1 MPFSDKLLYISFIVL
16 LFSIIS
22 YITPQPHFE
31 HTMSSAI
38 RNVIVV
44 GGSYVGSKA
53 AQELAVILPPT
64 HRVLLVEPHSHFHH
78 LFAFPRFAVVPTY
91 EHKAFIPFTSIFNEP
106 AIPNPSLHAVVRAKV
121 NAVYPTHVS
130 LDRAWRGETDIPYDF
145 LAIATGTKLPAPG
158 SMQSEDKSNSV
169 EYFKTYQEGV
179 KRAKD
184 IVIIGGGAVGVQMAC
199 DIKEVSPEKNVTLV
213 QSRDHVMPKF
223 HSKLHE
229 IISNRFKE
237 LGVNLVT
244 NNRVSVPAEG
254 FPNDGSTFSVVLKD
268 GTSIPAQLVIP
279 ATGQIPNTQLLSTL
293 PPFSTDSLINPANG
307 FIRVHPTLQ
316 LQDTKYSNIF
326 AVGDIAD
333 SGAHKAAR
341 PAMQHAKVLA
351 RNIVAMIDGKQ
362 PDEKINVE
370 PAAIHMTMG
379 LVQNI
384 VFRNPNTAGGDTEPS
399 YRFRDDG
406 KPDMGIE
413 DVWARRGV
421 VVNDPSEYFL

>member
-1 MPFSDKLLYISFIVL
+1 
-16 LFSIIS
+16 
-22 YITPQPHFE
+22 
-31 HTMSSAI
+31 MSSPL

-53 AQELAVILPPT
+53 AQELAVVLPPT

-78 LFAFPRFAVVPTY
+78 LFAFPRFAVVPTH
-91 EHKAFIPFTSIFNEP
+91 EHKAFIPFTSVFREP
-106 AIPNPSLHAVVRAKV
+106 TIPNPSLHAVVRAKV

-130 LDRAWRGETDIPYDF
+130 LDRAWQGETDIPYDF

-158 SMQSEDKSNSV
+158 SMQNEDKANSV
-169 EYFKTYQEGV
+169 EYFKTYQEGI
-179 KRAKD
+179 KAAKD

-213 QSRDHVMPKF
+213 QSRDHVMPRF
-223 HSKLHE
+223 HPKLHE
-229 IISNRFKE
+229 IVSDRFKE
-237 LGVNLVT
+237 LGVHLVT
-244 NNRVSVPAEG
+244 NNRVTVPAEG
-254 FPNDGSTFSVVLKD
+254 FPNDGSTFSVTLKD

-293 PPFSTDSLINPANG
+293 PPSSTDSLINPANG
-307 FIRVHPTLQ
+307 FIRVRPTLQ
-316 LQDTKYSNIF
+316 LQDTKYANIF
-326 AVGDIAD
+326 AIGDIAD
-333 SGAHKAAR
+333 SGAPKAAR
-341 PAMQHAKVLA
+341 PAMQHVGVLA
-351 RNIVAMIDGKQ
+351 RNVLAMIDGKQ
-362 PDEKINVE
+362 PDQEINIE

-384 VFRNPNTAGGDTEPS
+384 VFRNPDTDAGHIEPF
-399 YRFRDDG
+399 YKFRVDG